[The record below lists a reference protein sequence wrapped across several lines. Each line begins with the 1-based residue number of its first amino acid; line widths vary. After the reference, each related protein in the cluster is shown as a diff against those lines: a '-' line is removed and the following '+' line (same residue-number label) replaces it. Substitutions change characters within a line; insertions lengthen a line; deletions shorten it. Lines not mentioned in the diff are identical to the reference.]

1 MDDPS
6 RLWIFLYLISLDA
19 ELITSAFVFAQRE
32 QTQSDFEELE
42 KTRPHYY
49 KAALNYL
56 NHPGRLIKAY
66 AGISTGLFPLAGLS
80 LYFLGRGAFA
90 GRLTNN
96 ADVVILID
104 NLQLGSETLI
114 LLLTFQWVGI
124 DLYALQHPTEDRLA
138 FTIACRIELQM
149 MAYLS
154 PWTLAPPEHRHRD
167 RTEPM
172 LESILKQFGLTALP
186 TPRRRNFSVT
196 NRYQVLALTTSI
208 EH

>member
-90 GRLTNN
+90 GRRFE
-96 ADVVILID
+96 ILF
-104 NLQLGSETLI
+104 TV
-114 LLLTFQWVGI
+114 LLMVGLLM
-124 DLYALQHPTEDRLA
+124 LYTAVSGLLRRFSFFSSRSSTSWPSS
-138 FTIACRIELQM
+138 
-149 MAYLS
+149 S
-154 PWTLAPPEHRHRD
+154 PLCS
-167 RTEPM
+167 
-172 LESILKQFGLTALP
+172 ESISGRI
-186 TPRRRNFSVT
+186 PRT
-196 NRYQVLALTTSI
+196 
-208 EH
+208 